1 MEINAPIFPESI
13 ADGSVAQWYFK
24 PGDFVARD
32 ALLVDIETDKV
43 VIEVFAPEDGVLQS
57 IVKGEGETVLSEE
70 VIAYFEAGAPGSTP
84 YSTEQGTQAD
94 VEATPEATA
103 DGDRFASPA
112 AKKMAAE
119 AGLNIT
125 GLAGSGRDG
134 RITKEDVAKALASGS
149 SVETIEPVSEP
160 QPAVSQSAPALA
172 TVATELPTMV
182 DEERVERRV
191 PMTRLRA
198 SVAKRLVEAQQ
209 NAAMLTTFNEVDMQ
223 PIMQLRKRYQPEFQ
237 AAHNGTKL
245 GFMSFFVRAATE
257 ALKRFPSVNA
267 SIDGD
272 DIVYH
277 GYYDIGVAVST
288 DRGLVVPVVRDADA
302 LGLAQIEDQIVAY
315 GEKARAGKL
324 GLEDMAGGTFTISNG
339 GIFGSMM
346 STPILNPPQTGVL
359 GMHNIQDRAVVV
371 DGEIVIRPMMYL
383 ALSYDH
389 RLIDGR
395 EAVQFLVAIKGML
408 EDPARILLE
417 L

>member
-32 ALLVDIETDKV
+32 TLLVDIETDKV
-43 VIEVFAPEDGVLQS
+43 VIEVFAPQDGVLQS

-70 VIAYFEAGAPGSTP
+70 VIAHFEAGASATQ
-84 YSTEQGTQAD
+84 SSEQGTQAD

-119 AGLNIT
+119 AGLNID

-134 RITKEDVAKALASGS
+134 RITKEDVAKALVSGGTEVAES
-149 SVETIEPVSEP
+149 TSQPVS
-160 QPAVSQSAPALA
+160 
-172 TVATELPTMV
+172 VATAAEPASVASTVLPV
-182 DEERVERRV
+182 FGDEERVERRV

-209 NAAMLTTFNEVDMQ
+209 NAAMLTTFNEADMQ
-223 PIMQLRKRYQPEFQ
+223 PIMQLRKRYQTEFQ

-267 SIDGD
+267 SIDGN

-302 LGLAQIEDQIVAY
+302 LGLAQIEDQIMGY